1 MFSKICYLTFRT
13 LILHAYNWLE
23 LWKSVVIRYSSDWR
37 SIVVLN
43 TLESCNLRRTQ
54 ICTQFEIINLIS
66 LDTLYKYSIQ
76 KIIRLLSHISLY
88 LPLNFPR
95 PVKWSRLSV
104 ICLHVKLATLGL
116 DHIIFDLWGM
126 LAFKRRSQAI
136 EATITVAKY

>member
-1 MFSKICYLTFRT
+1 MLPNFQNLDFTCIQLIRAVKICCYSIQFGLTVYC
-13 LILHAYNWLE
+13 A
-23 LWKSVVIRYSSDWR
+23 
-37 SIVVLN
+37 VVLN

-88 LPLNFPR
+88 LPLNFTR

-126 LAFKRRSQAI
+126 LAFKRRFQAI

>member
-1 MFSKICYLTFRT
+1 MLPNFQNFDFTCIQLIRAVKICCYSIQFGLT
-13 LILHAYNWLE
+13 
-23 LWKSVVIRYSSDWR
+23 VYSA
-37 SIVVLN
+37 VVLN
-43 TLESCNLRRTQ
+43 TLESCNLRRTK
-54 ICTQFEIINLIS
+54 ICTQFEIINLFS

-88 LPLNFPR
+88 LPLNFTR
-95 PVKWSRLSV
+95 P
-104 ICLHVKLATLGL
+104 VKLATLGL